1 MPAGPLL
8 RELLR
13 MSQKGMGPVRPPK
26 TMKNKVV
33 DIDTAIDQIK
43 KNDTVLFGGFGNVG
57 APLHLL
63 YALAKRQISTV

>member
-1 MPAGPLL
+1 
-8 RELLR
+8 
-13 MSQKGMGPVRPPK
+13 
-26 TMKNKVV
+26 MKNKVV

-63 YALAKRQISTV
+63 YALAKRPDIDV